1 MNGESTPVLE
11 MTGVRK
17 AYAGLR
23 PLRVQR
29 LSVAAA
35 ERVAVLGLD
44 AQAAE
49 VLVNLVT
56 GAALPDAGEIRVLGQ
71 STAEIVD
78 GNAWLKALDR
88 FGVVSERAVLLEG
101 ATLAQN
107 LAMPFT
113 LDIDPVPPEV
123 RARVARLAEE
133 CGISGAAG
141 GWLARPAADAPPEV
155 RVRAHLARGVA
166 LEPSLLLMEHP
177 TASLPEPARAALA
190 ADVGRLAEGRRLAVL
205 VMTQDEPFARR
216 VAHRALTLNGATGE
230 LAPLRSRWFR

>member
-17 AYAGLR
+17 AHAGLR

-71 STAEIVD
+71 STAAIVD
-78 GNAWLKALDR
+78 GNAWLEALDR

-133 CGISGAAG
+133 CGISGDTG
-141 GWLARPAADAPPEV
+141 GWLDRPAADAPPEV

-190 ADVGRLAEGRRLAVL
+190 ADVGRLAGGRRLAVL

>member
-1 MNGESTPVLE
+1 MKGESTPVLE

-49 VLVNLVT
+49 ALVNLVT

-71 STAEIVD
+71 STTEIVD
-78 GNAWLKALDR
+78 GNAWLEALDR

-141 GWLARPAADAPPEV
+141 GWLDRPAADAPPEV

-205 VMTQDEPFARR
+205 VMTQDVPFARR